1 MRTKLSLILILAFCT
16 FSTFAQNCNVQGV
29 IRYKYNDYIGYK
41 ADLGATVYF
50 IPKSDTIS
58 FSMSAWNRYME
69 LAPKYSD
76 YLLVKKEF
84 KGLDAS
90 DETIR
95 KLSNFGKDEEEIL
108 NRLDGTCVKELPK
121 VESVPSFVTVVDNSG
136 KYEIS
141 VPYGEYY
148 IFIRSKNRSRMTVTE
163 LLGNV
168 HLEEINLNTPMKL
181 FNHDFEI

>member
-1 MRTKLSLILILAFCT
+1 MRTKLFLIAILALCT

-50 IPKSDTIS
+50 IPKSDTVK
-58 FSMSAWNRYME
+58 FLMTAWNRYQE
-69 LAPKYSD
+69 LAPRKSQYLLMKEDYYSD
-76 YLLVKKEF
+76 EY
-84 KGLDAS
+84 
-90 DETIR
+90 DEPIR
-95 KLSNFGKDEEEIL
+95 STCKYGKAEEEIL
-108 NRLDGTCVKELPK
+108 ERLDGTCATELPK

-148 IFIRSKNRSRMTVTE
+148 IFIRSNNRSRMTLTE
-163 LLGNV
+163 LLGNI
-168 HLEEINLNTPMKL
+168 HLEEIKLNTPMKIIS
-181 FNHDFEI
+181 HDFEI

>member
-1 MRTKLSLILILAFCT
+1 MRTKLFLIAILALCT
-16 FSTFAQNCNVQGV
+16 FSALAQNCNVQGV

-41 ADLGATVYF
+41 ADLGAAVYF
-50 IPKSDTIS
+50 IPKSDTVK
-58 FSMSAWNRYME
+58 FLMTAWNRYLE
-69 LAPKYSD
+69 LAPRKSQYLLMKEDYYSD
-76 YLLVKKEF
+76 EY
-84 KGLDAS
+84 

-95 KLSNFGKDEEEIL
+95 NACRYGKAEEETLERI
-108 NRLDGTCVKELPK
+108 DGTCATELPK
-121 VESVPSFVTVVDNSG
+121 VESAPSFVTVVDNSG

-148 IFIRSKNRSRMTVTE
+148 IFIRSNNRSRMTVTE

-168 HLEEINLNTPMKL
+168 HLEEIKLNTPMKL